1 MIPYLTI
8 QLRMGA
14 MFTYFLLEVLFSF
27 MIGAGLYPILAK
39 RVGLSAALKI
49 ILVSFGREG
58 GT

>member
-1 MIPYLTI
+1 
-8 QLRMGA
+8 

-49 ILVSFGREG
+49 TLVFFGREG